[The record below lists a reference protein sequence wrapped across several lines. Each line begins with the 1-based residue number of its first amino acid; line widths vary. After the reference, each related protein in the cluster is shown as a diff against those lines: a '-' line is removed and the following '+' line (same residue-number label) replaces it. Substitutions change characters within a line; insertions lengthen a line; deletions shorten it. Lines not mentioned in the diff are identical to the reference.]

1 MTDEVNLD
9 LEREN
14 RTGLSE
20 AVFSEG
26 KSDAQLLEICDSL
39 KSHNKDMLF
48 TRLTPAQYNL
58 IEQSH
63 PNFLTYDPV
72 SRTATNLR
80 TPNNI
85 SQNKNLRTPNII
97 SQKTSLQ
104 TANIDSRTTN
114 TGNASD
120 KSVAI
125 VSGGSSDVP
134 VACESLKT
142 LEYYGVSSL
151 MISDVGVAG
160 LWRLTE
166 RLEEIREHRVV
177 ICVAGMDAALPT
189 VLGGLISSAIIAVPT
204 SVGYG
209 MVKDGETALRS
220 LLVSCAPGISVV
232 NIDNGYGAACAAIR
246 ILNQIS

>member
-9 LEREN
+9 IERES

-26 KSDAQLLEICDSL
+26 KSDTQLLDICDAL
-39 KSHNKDMLF
+39 KTHNKGMLF
-48 TRLTPAQYNL
+48 TRLTPPQFNL
-58 IEQSH
+58 IDEAH
-63 PNFLTYDPV
+63 PGFLSYDPV
-72 SRTATNLR
+72 SRTASNLR
-80 TPNNI
+80 TVNAERSNRNNAPNV
-85 SQNKNLRTPNII
+85 SP
-97 SQKTSLQ
+97 
-104 TANIDSRTTN
+104 A
-114 TGNASD
+114 
-120 KSVAI
+120 SVAI

-134 VACESLKT
+134 IASEAKKT
-142 LEYYGVSSL
+142 LEYYGVNSL

-166 RLEEIREHRVV
+166 RLQDIQNHKVV
-177 ICVAGMDAALPT
+177 ICIAGMDAALPT
-189 VLGGLISSAIIAVPT
+189 VLGGLISSALIAVPT

-209 MVKDGETALRS
+209 MAEGGETALRA

>member
-9 LEREN
+9 IEREC
-14 RTGLSE
+14 RSGLSD

-26 KSDAQLLEICDSL
+26 KSDIQLLDIFDAL
-39 KSHNKDMLF
+39 KTHIKDMLF
-48 TRLTPAQYNL
+48 TRLTPPQFNL
-58 IEQSH
+58 IDEAH
-63 PNFLTYDPV
+63 PGFLSYDPV
-72 SRTATNLR
+72 SRTASNLR
-80 TPNNI
+80 TANAERSNRNNAPNV
-85 SQNKNLRTPNII
+85 SP
-97 SQKTSLQ
+97 
-104 TANIDSRTTN
+104 A
-114 TGNASD
+114 
-120 KSVAI
+120 SVAI

-134 VACESLKT
+134 IASEAKKT
-142 LEYYGVSSL
+142 LEYYGVNSL

-166 RLEEIREHRVV
+166 RLQDIQNHKVV
-177 ICVAGMDAALPT
+177 ICIAGMDAALPT
-189 VLGGLISSAIIAVPT
+189 VLGGLISSALIAVPT

-209 MVKDGETALRS
+209 MAEGGETALRA

>member
-9 LEREN
+9 IERES

-26 KSDAQLLEICDSL
+26 KSDTQLLDICDAL
-39 KSHNKDMLF
+39 KTHNKDMLF
-48 TRLTPAQYNL
+48 TRLTPPQFNL
-58 IEQSH
+58 IDEAH
-63 PNFLTYDPV
+63 PGFLSYDPV
-72 SRTATNLR
+72 SRTASNLR
-80 TPNNI
+80 TANAERSNRNNAPNV
-85 SQNKNLRTPNII
+85 SP
-97 SQKTSLQ
+97 
-104 TANIDSRTTN
+104 A
-114 TGNASD
+114 
-120 KSVAI
+120 SVAI

-134 VACESLKT
+134 IASEAKKT
-142 LEYYGVSSL
+142 LEYYGVNSL

-166 RLEEIREHRVV
+166 RLQDIQNHKVV
-177 ICVAGMDAALPT
+177 ICIAGMDAALPT
-189 VLGGLISSAIIAVPT
+189 VLGGLISSALIAVPT

-209 MVKDGETALRS
+209 MAEGGETALRS

>member
-9 LEREN
+9 IERES

-26 KSDAQLLEICDSL
+26 KSDTQLLDICDAL
-39 KSHNKDMLF
+39 KTHNKDMLF
-48 TRLTPAQYNL
+48 TRLTPPQFNL
-58 IEQSH
+58 IDEAH
-63 PNFLTYDPV
+63 PGFLSYDPV
-72 SRTATNLR
+72 SRTASNLR
-80 TPNNI
+80 T
-85 SQNKNLRTPNII
+85 
-97 SQKTSLQ
+97 
-104 TANIDSRTTN
+104 ANAERSNRN
-114 TGNASD
+114 NASNGSPA
-120 KSVAI
+120 SVAI

-134 VACESLKT
+134 IASEAKKT
-142 LEYYGVSSL
+142 LEYYGVNSL

-166 RLEEIREHRVV
+166 RLQDIQNHKVV
-177 ICVAGMDAALPT
+177 ICIAGMDAALPT
-189 VLGGLISSAIIAVPT
+189 VLGGLISSALIAVPT

-209 MVKDGETALRS
+209 MAEGGETALRA

>member
-9 LEREN
+9 IERES

-26 KSDAQLLEICDSL
+26 KSDTQLLDICDAL
-39 KSHNKDMLF
+39 KTHNKGMLF
-48 TRLTPAQYNL
+48 TRLTPPQFNL
-58 IEQSH
+58 IDEAH
-63 PNFLTYDPV
+63 PGFLSYDPV
-72 SRTATNLR
+72 SRTASNLR
-80 TPNNI
+80 TANAERSNRNNAPNV
-85 SQNKNLRTPNII
+85 SP
-97 SQKTSLQ
+97 
-104 TANIDSRTTN
+104 A
-114 TGNASD
+114 
-120 KSVAI
+120 SVAI

-134 VACESLKT
+134 IASEAKKT
-142 LEYYGVSSL
+142 LEYYGVNSL

-166 RLEEIREHRVV
+166 RLQDIQNHKVV
-177 ICVAGMDAALPT
+177 ICIAGMDAALPT
-189 VLGGLISSAIIAVPT
+189 VLGGLISSALIAVPT

-209 MVKDGETALRS
+209 MAEGGETALRA

>member
-9 LEREN
+9 IERES

-26 KSDAQLLEICDSL
+26 KSDTQLLDICDAL
-39 KSHNKDMLF
+39 KTHNKDMLF
-48 TRLTPAQYNL
+48 TRLTPPQFNL
-58 IEQSH
+58 IDEAH
-63 PNFLTYDPV
+63 PGFLSYDPV
-72 SRTATNLR
+72 SRTASNLR
-80 TPNNI
+80 TANAERSNRNNAPNV
-85 SQNKNLRTPNII
+85 SP
-97 SQKTSLQ
+97 
-104 TANIDSRTTN
+104 A
-114 TGNASD
+114 
-120 KSVAI
+120 SVAI

-134 VACESLKT
+134 IASEAKKT
-142 LEYYGVSSL
+142 LEYYGVNSL

-166 RLEEIREHRVV
+166 RLQDIQNHKVV
-177 ICVAGMDAALPT
+177 ICIAGMDAAFPT
-189 VLGGLISSAIIAVPT
+189 VLGGLISSALLDVPT

-209 MVKDGETALRS
+209 MAEGGATALRA

>member
-9 LEREN
+9 IERES

-26 KSDAQLLEICDSL
+26 KSDTQLLAICEAL
-39 KSHNKDMLF
+39 KTHNKDMLF
-48 TRLTPAQYNL
+48 TRLTPAQFNL
-58 IEQSH
+58 IEEAH
-63 PNFLTYDPV
+63 PGFLSYDPV
-72 SRTATNLR
+72 SRTASNLR
-80 TPNNI
+80 TANAERSNRNNAPNV
-85 SQNKNLRTPNII
+85 SP
-97 SQKTSLQ
+97 
-104 TANIDSRTTN
+104 A
-114 TGNASD
+114 
-120 KSVAI
+120 SVAI

-134 VACESLKT
+134 VASEAKKT
-142 LEYYGVSSL
+142 LEYYGVNSL

-166 RLEEIREHRVV
+166 RLQDIQNHKVV
-177 ICVAGMDAALPT
+177 ICIAGMDAALPT
-189 VLGGLISSAIIAVPT
+189 VLGGLISSALIAVPT

-209 MVKDGETALRS
+209 MAEGGETALRA